1 MSDSPLSFLRAG
13 PPPPKVVLL
22 PDGLF
27 FSRAVPIAPGTAAA
41 EVGAQVELALES
53 ISPFPVPQLYFGW
66 YWVPGAEHA
75 FVYATY
81 RRRFTADQIATWAN
95 AELVVPASAALFG
108 GKVQPATTLLLA
120 SPEGLTAVHWEN
132 PAVPSRVVFR
142 PIDPDTPD
150 EERAKIREDVLRGL
164 GGSKTVVDLL
174 VPPAADPSHNDSE
187 IVFRSGDFVSRVP
200 AGTAEALDVRDKGEL
215 AGLRAA
221 RKRDL
226 LLWRVAIGGVAALL
240 LLAIGE
246 FALVGGNAWQK
257 IRLAQLNGRT
267 PTVEKIKHAQDLADS
282 IQDLVTKRLLP
293 LEMVTAAVGTNAEK
307 KPSDVVV
314 TRIQSGGSTA
324 NGLYTLVL
332 ELETRNAAQ
341 VQVYRN
347 ELQKMSDTIDNVVV
361 DPMGQRGDSSS
372 FRMTITF
379 KPGALKPEQA

>member
-1 MSDSPLSFLRAG
+1 MSASPLSFLRAG

-27 FSRAVPIAPGTAAA
+27 FSRAVPIAAGTTAT
-41 EVGAQVELALES
+41 EIGGQVELALES
-53 ISPFPVPQLYFGW
+53 ISPFPLPQLYYGW
-66 YWVPGAEHA
+66 YWVPGADHA

-81 RRRFTADQIATWAN
+81 RRRFTADQTATWAR
-95 AELVVPASAALFG
+95 AELVIPASAALFG

-120 SPEGLTAVHWEN
+120 SAEGLTAVHWDN

-142 PIDPDTPD
+142 PIDPDAPD
-150 EERAKIREDVLRGL
+150 EERTKIREDVLRGL

-174 VPPAADPSHNDSE
+174 VPPAADPSNSDNE
-187 IVFRSGDFVSRVP
+187 VVFRSGDFVSRLP
-200 AGTAEALDVRDKGEL
+200 TSFADALDVRDKGEL
-215 AGLRAA
+215 AGLRTS

-226 LLWRVAIGGVAALL
+226 LLWRVAVGSVAALL
-240 LLAIGE
+240 LLLVVE

-257 IRLAQLNGRT
+257 IRIAQQNGRA
-267 PTVEKIKHAQDLADS
+267 PTVEKIKHAQELADS

-293 LEMVTAAVGTNAEK
+293 LEMVTAAIGTNAEK
-307 KPSDVVV
+307 KPSDITV
-314 TRIQSGGSTA
+314 TRILSGGAAT

-332 ELETRNAAQ
+332 ELETNNAAQ

-347 ELQKMSDTIDNVVV
+347 ELQKMSDSIDNVVV
-361 DPMGQRGDSSS
+361 DPMGQRGGLTS